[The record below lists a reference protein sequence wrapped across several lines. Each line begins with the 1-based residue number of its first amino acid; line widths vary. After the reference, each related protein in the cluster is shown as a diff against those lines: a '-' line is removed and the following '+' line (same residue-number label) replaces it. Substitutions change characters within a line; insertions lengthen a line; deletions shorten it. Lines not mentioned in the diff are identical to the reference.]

1 MIEHHW
7 LQNHTVLEI
16 VPRWPLTSV
25 DFDSLAAQIDPVI
38 TEHGS
43 LSGLLINAED
53 FAGWENFSALVSHF
67 VFVRNHQRHIHK
79 IAVVSDQP
87 LLGFMPRLVDHFIRA
102 EVRPF
107 AASDKG
113 KALDWLTQPG

>member
-7 LQNHTVLEI
+7 LQNHAILEI

-25 DFDSLAAQIDPVI
+25 DFTSLAAQIDPTI

-53 FAGWENFSALVSHF
+53 FAGWENFSALVSHC
-67 VFVRNHQRHIHK
+67 VFVRNHHRHIHK
-79 IAVVSDQP
+79 IAIVSDQP
-87 LLGFMPRLVDHFIRA
+87 LLSFMPRLVDHFVSA

-107 AASDKG
+107 AVSEKG
-113 KALDWLTQPG
+113 KALDWLARPG